1 MSRRRRPHLAPALR
15 LASCAS
21 LLWLAACSTGRY
33 VWIDDYVEPPAP
45 EDTTYMVRPFDVLNV
60 MVWNQAALTN
70 RVRVRADGKVSVPLL
85 DDVDAAGLTPSA
97 LAKKIQE
104 QLRGLVNNAV
114 VTVSVEE
121 STPLMVAVLGE
132 VKDPGMKQLE
142 PGSGLLQA
150 LAMGGGFTD
159 YARDDLLFVLRPPPP
174 GQEGVPTRIR
184 FTYRALIRTEGRAA
198 AFRLRPRDVV
208 VVE

>member
-1 MSRRRRPHLAPALR
+1 MSRRLHLAPALR
-15 LASCAS
+15 LACCVSFS
-21 LLWLAACSTGRY
+21 WLAACSTGRF
-33 VWIDDYVEPPAP
+33 VWIDDYVDPPAS
-45 EDTTYMVRPFDVLNV
+45 EDTTYVIRTFDVLNL
-60 MVWNQAALTN
+60 MVWNQSALTT
-70 RVRVRADGKVSVPLL
+70 RVKVRADGKVSVPLL
-85 DDVDAAGLTPSA
+85 NDVDAAGLTPSV

-104 QLRGLVNNAV
+104 KLRGLVNNAV

-121 STPLMVAVLGE
+121 ATPLMVAVLGE
-132 VKDPGMKQLE
+132 VKEPGMKQLE

-198 AFRLRPRDVV
+198 AFQLRSRDVV